1 MAPPLSKPQPGT
13 RTRSRTVGDDDTP
26 RPTTWALIRRL
37 MGIGWRYKSPAVQVM
52 LLQFVLLTMA
62 LSGLGLTGLGID
74 VIGYAFNPQSPLNPD
89 GQKRPGWPLG
99 LEPPADWS
107 AIARV
112 WLIAGAIFTIAAIR
126 FFLDRLSNIRKAD
139 LVNEIIV
146 DLRGEVYDKLQRL
159 DFRFFDANQS
169 GSIINR
175 VTGDVQAVRQFVD
188 QVLIQVIMLLI
199 SLGFFLIYMLR
210 LHVGLTAACLA
221 STPILIW
228 LTLRFS
234 RTVKPAYMK
243 NRQLFDKAVLA
254 VSENAQGVHVVKGFS
269 LQPGE
274 REKFATANREV
285 MEHKRWIFNQSAIYV
300 PLISL
305 LPTINMVVLLL
316 YGGWIY
322 IHDQSF
328 TIGTLYVFAGLLQQ
342 FSSQVGNIAQVAN
355 TMQQSLTG
363 AERVFEVIDAAVE
376 IQSPEDAVP
385 LPRAMGR
392 VAFEG
397 VTFRYAPT
405 DEPAVDD
412 VSFEVEPG
420 EVVAV
425 LGATGS
431 GKSTLLSLIPRF
443 YDPDKGRV
451 LLDGR
456 DVREYE
462 LDDLR
467 RNIGLV
473 FQESFLFSNTV
484 RANIAFGYPN
494 ATQEQIQRAA
504 ELAQAHGFIM
514 EDLSN
519 GYDTLLTE
527 GGANLSGGQ
536 RQRIA
541 IARAML
547 LEPPILLLDD
557 PTAAIDPETEGEIL
571 EAVNTAMQGR
581 TTFIVAHRL
590 STLRR
595 SDKVIV
601 LEHGRIVQ
609 AGTHVELMERGGHY
623 QQAAS
628 MQSAD
633 EESRELLGLGDGPD
647 PGF

>member
-1 MAPPLSKPQPGT
+1 MATSPSTPHPHPSPTGSPG
-13 RTRSRTVGDDDTP
+13 GDP
-26 RPTTWALIRRL
+26 SAHRPTSWTLIRRL
-37 MGIGWRYKSPAVQVM
+37 LGIGWRYKSPAIQVL
-52 LLQFVLLTMA
+52 LLQFVLLAMA

-74 VIGYAFNPQSPLNPD
+74 VIGYAFNPQTDLNPD
-89 GQKRPGWPLG
+89 GQKQPGWPLG
-99 LEPPADWS
+99 LDPPAQWS
-107 AIARV
+107 SISRV
-112 WLIAGAIFTIAAIR
+112 WLIAGLIFAIAAAR

-175 VTGDVQAVRQFVD
+175 VTGDVQAVRMFVD
-188 QVLIQVIMLLI
+188 GVLIQVIMLAI
-199 SLGFFLIYMLR
+199 SLGFFLIYMLS
-210 LHVGLTAACLA
+210 LHVGLTLACLA
-221 STPILIW
+221 TTPVLVW

-243 NRQLFDKAVLA
+243 NRELFDRAVLT

-274 REKFATANREV
+274 REKFADANLAV

-305 LPTINMVVLLL
+305 LPTVNMVVLLL

-322 IHDQSF
+322 IHDPGF

-363 AERVFEVIDAAVE
+363 AERVFEVIDAPVG
-376 IQSPEDAVP
+376 IQSRDDAVP
-385 LPRAMGR
+385 LVKAEGR
-392 VAFEG
+392 VAFED
-397 VTFRYAPT
+397 VVFRYGAT
-405 DEPAVDD
+405 DDAAVDQ
-412 VSFEVEPG
+412 VSFEVQPG
-420 EVVAV
+420 QVVAV

-443 YDPDKGRV
+443 YDPESGVVRV
-451 LLDGR
+451 DGI
-456 DVREYE
+456 DVRDYE

-467 RNIGLV
+467 QNIGLV

-484 RANIAFGYPN
+484 RANIAFGHPN
-494 ATQEQIQRAA
+494 ATQEQIEHAA
-504 ELAQAHGFIM
+504 GLAQAHGFITT
-514 EDLSN
+514 DLPN

-527 GGANLSGGQ
+527 GGSNLSGGQ

-541 IARAML
+541 IARALL

-571 EAVNTAMQGR
+571 EAVNTAMAGR

-595 SDKVIV
+595 ADMVIV

-609 AGTHVELMERGGHY
+609 TGTHEELMERGGHY
-623 QQAAS
+623 QHAAKL
-628 MQSAD
+628 QTAD
-633 EESRELLGLGDGPD
+633 RESRELLGIDEGGT
-647 PGF
+647 G